1 MSSRLED
8 LVEKLEHALVGGGL
22 NAPLKIDLG
31 AGSLVC
37 IDGTVVSRAE
47 DAAAGT
53 VLTAS
58 LDVFADICAGRTDP
72 VQAYYEG
79 RLRLRGSE
87 SLAMQLF
94 LLLDAANE
102 ETGRISRFTRDDG
115 IEGIAEALTAAGAT
129 IVEDCVPLALA
140 DKVAAELRPHFDRY
154 GHEYFA
160 DFEGYKTLR
169 LSEILA
175 RSRAAAELIG
185 ETFTLGHRRQGSPPA
200 LHQLPHRQLYGY

>member
-94 LLLDAANE
+94 CCSTQPTRKPDA
-102 ETGRISRFTRDDG
+102 S
-115 IEGIAEALTAAGAT
+115 AG
-129 IVEDCVPLALA
+129 
-140 DKVAAELRPHFDRY
+140 
-154 GHEYFA
+154 
-160 DFEGYKTLR
+160 
-169 LSEILA
+169 
-175 RSRAAAELIG
+175 SRATTVSRALP
-185 ETFTLGHRRQGSPPA
+185 RR
-200 LHQLPHRQLYGY
+200 